1 MKYRSHMAPWELPI
15 RFKYRSRMAPRGRGG
30 RAGPGRAVAP
40 GTRPSV
46 VLFLVPSGGPY
57 EAVFV
62 YNMGLQKDPLSG
74 LPFRKGFAGGPP
86 AGVLLREAK
95 NNKKH

>member
-1 MKYRSHMAPWELPI
+1 MTHDDMASW
-15 RFKYRSRMAPRGRGG
+15 G
-30 RAGPGRAVAP
+30 RAGPGYGALY
-40 GTRPSV
+40 V
-46 VLFLVPSGGPY
+46 VLFLVPYGGPY

-86 AGVLLREAK
+86 AGVLLREAES
-95 NNKKH
+95 NKKHRKKNRGFS